1 MRTSR
6 AWAAL
11 LFALLLAATAM
22 APVARATQSDRWIE
36 QREDDPFAFG
46 DPDTPPNSPQTVRK
60 DPDLVVLLGRLR
72 LGMFGAILL
81 PSLSPTSVA
90 SPPTPRRSE
99 EEFGR

>member
-46 DPDTPPNSPQTVRK
+46 DPDGSGPGSPQSVQKTHDTV
-60 DPDLVVLLGRLR
+60 LTLGRLR
-72 LGMFGAILL
+72 LALL
-81 PSLSPTSVA
+81 A
-90 SPPTPRRSE
+90 
-99 EEFGR
+99 GRVFTVVLVPVSSQQLRVHPQ